1 MGGIVGRC
9 SGFSVVEVAN
19 GVGMSV
25 GDGGAGNRGNAL
37 VSSEGDVCVGGE
49 KTK

>member
-1 MGGIVGRC
+1 M
-9 SGFSVVEVAN
+9 EVAN